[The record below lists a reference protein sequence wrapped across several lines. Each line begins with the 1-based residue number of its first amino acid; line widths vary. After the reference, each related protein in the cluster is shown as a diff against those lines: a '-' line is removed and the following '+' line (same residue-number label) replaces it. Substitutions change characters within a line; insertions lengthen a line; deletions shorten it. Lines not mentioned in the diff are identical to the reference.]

1 MAMSREPKKMEVP
14 IPYIR
19 PIIIRPIFWGI
30 SPQKMAKHMVLTY
43 LHLLEPEDLPLI
55 WGLKTWENI
64 SEHHLWNLSFPTFPY
79 WIATKWEFNT
89 PFPDGPM
96 LLHSSRSR
104 FFLRRSQQIIFHKP
118 PQKVFEYVYIYESI
132 SVSFYERYFMVF
144 LHKKESDIPLCVSLH
159 FFQLLTIVED
169 MLWWMM
175 MIYHLAT

>member
-1 MAMSREPKKMEVP
+1 
-14 IPYIR
+14 
-19 PIIIRPIFWGI
+19 
-30 SPQKMAKHMVLTY
+30 MAKHMVLTY

-118 PQKVFEYVYIYESI
+118 PQKVFEYVYIYIYMNPLVFHSMNVI
-132 SVSFYERYFMVF
+132 SWYFFIRKNLISHYVSHYIFFNCWLLLMICYDEWWWYTIWLLNIAMER
-144 LHKKESDIPLCVSLH
+144 STH
-159 FFQLLTIVED
+159 F
-169 MLWWMM
+169 
-175 MIYHLAT
+175 